1 MHSPSEHTIDGKLYD
16 LEIHFVH
23 RINDNAKTKT
33 FKSLDVVGLLFEV
46 ITKDEDEDETFSF
59 IDFLHVKD
67 SLAF

>member
-1 MHSPSEHTIDGKLYD
+1 MHSPSEHTIDGRLYD

-23 RINDNAKTKT
+23 RINDNSAHTSKT
-33 FKSLDVVGLLFEV
+33 LDVVGLLFEV
-46 ITKDEDEDETFSF
+46 ITKDEDEDEVFSF